1 MAAPRRVI
9 ELAVTESDLVELMRL
24 ARSRTEPA
32 SRVERARM
40 LLAYRDTPS
49 FYAVGRAIGVHIK
62 PSNDAYG
69 GPGSHHRLTTVRV
82 RDVSGLSR
90 KKRELSLSVLP
101 AANQRASAIHTNCG
115 RLGC

>member
-9 ELAVTESDLVELMRL
+9 ELGFTESDLVELMRL
-24 ARSRTEPA
+24 ARSRTEPP

-49 FYAVGRAIGVHIK
+49 FYAVGRTPVEPSALHIN

-69 GPGSHHRLTTVRV
+69 GPKGS
-82 RDVSGLSR
+82 
-90 KKRELSLSVLP
+90 
-101 AANQRASAIHTNCG
+101 AS
-115 RLGC
+115 